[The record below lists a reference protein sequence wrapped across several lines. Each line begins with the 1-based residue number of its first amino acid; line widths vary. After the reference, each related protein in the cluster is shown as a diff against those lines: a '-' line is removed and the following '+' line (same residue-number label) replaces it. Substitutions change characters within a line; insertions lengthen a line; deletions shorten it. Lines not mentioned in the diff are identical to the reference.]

1 MAQVPSS
8 CLRAKRLSATATR
21 APPLQSPPLQVFQR
35 IAALEHRVAVLH
47 KGEAAAQQVL
57 QCSSNGAQEEK
68 IKSRIPTAAAM
79 DRDETKMR
87 GKQRFEANRVASV
100 MLCKCKCT
108 CK

>member
-1 MAQVPSS
+1 MNMNMSMAWHV
-8 CLRAKRLSATATR
+8 LNK
-21 APPLQSPPLQVFQR
+21 FH
-35 IAALEHRVAVLH
+35 EHEHKHGMAF